1 MVGVDKEYIVVGN
14 IVVKVFFLCKDV
26 LRMMKEFKVLILL
39 FCYEVF
45 LLVLLE
51 VFVFGVLFIVSDS
64 IQIEILWYI
73 ILFRCCDKRDFYEI
87 FFYVMENYFYYE
99 KRYRKIF
106 RLIFKKYDWDEIFKK
121 VFIIILE
128 IYKLE
133 KNK

>member
-1 MVGVDKEYIVVGN
+1 MIDIFKDKFYRGLMVGVDKEYIVVGN

-64 IQIEILWYI
+64 I
-73 ILFRCCDKRDFYEI
+73 
-87 FFYVMENYFYYE
+87 
-99 KRYRKIF
+99 
-106 RLIFKKYDWDEIFKK
+106 
-121 VFIIILE
+121 
-128 IYKLE
+128 
-133 KNK
+133 